1 MKLKFLSILAVLII
15 ATFSLTACNVV
26 QSKEYQATGEEYF
39 EFVEREDD
47 GLYAITVKEG
57 VTLPEKIKLPVEH
70 DGVEVVEI
78 LARAFKNNAEI
89 KQVIVPVGYSIIG
102 AEAFAYCKNLSTVTV
117 GQHGG
122 GESRD
127 LTVRASAFQGC
138 TALSSLTL
146 GATVKVIDAYAFYE
160 TAVSALNFAKVTA
173 IGANAFGSCAHLKSF
188 YVPASLISIDDNAFK
203 GSTVQFTVAESNPV
217 YDSENGNLIKK

>member
-1 MKLKFLSILAVLII
+1 MKLRFLSILAVLII
-15 ATFSLTACNVV
+15 ATFSLTACNVI
-26 QSKEYQATGEEYF
+26 QSKEYEASGAEYF
-39 EFVEREDD
+39 EFVERED
-47 GLYAITVKEG
+47 GLYSITAKEG
-57 VTLPEKIKLPVEH
+57 ATLPEKIKLPVEY

-89 KQVIVPVGYSIIG
+89 KQVIIPVGYEIIG
-102 AEAFAYCKNLSTVTV
+102 AEAFAHCVNLTTVTV

-160 TAVSALNFAKVTA
+160 TSVSSLNFAKVTA
-173 IGANAFGSCAHLKSF
+173 IGANAFGNCSHLKSF
-188 YVPASLISIDDNAFK
+188 YVPASLVEIDDNAFK
-203 GSTVQFTVAESNPV
+203 GSSVKFTVAESNPV
-217 YDSENGNLIKK
+217 YDSENGELIKK